1 MAVMPVQ
8 NMLTCLDDYEVSIF
22 LTETST
28 RHSLLTKQ
36 KHFNEPNKKNMKS
49 NSSKLTGATQG
60 TAINIEDVPF
70 IRREHSD
77 EDEDEDEVNI
87 QDLPIAGESLS
98 EIDSLFVS
106 EDDGLRRSK
115 RARAATIIDSD
126 EELTS
131 GDERPTKRAKDTAPV
146 VEEEVEE
153 VEEKKKMAM
162 HTTYDGFAIYGR
174 VLCLVVKRKDKKG
187 KNPAV
192 VGGQAMM
199 EEWISSTQMPP
210 ED

>member
-1 MAVMPVQ
+1 MVVMPVQ

-70 IRREHSD
+70 IRREDS
-77 EDEDEDEVNI
+77 DEDEDEVNV

-98 EIDSLFVS
+98 EIDSLFVT

-131 GDERPTKRAKDTAPV
+131 GDVRPTKRAKDTAPV
-146 VEEEVEE
+146 VEE